1 MPGMASTRP
10 LRRIGVVVLVGL
22 IAACSGKP
30 GAAPAGGVSSMQSIE
45 IKPGTGEAITAG
57 KIAVVQ
63 YTGWLYEAAAKDN
76 KGKQF
81 DTSRTR
87 GQPFRFPVGAGQV
100 IKGWDQGVVGMKV
113 GDSRR
118 PCLRRQRRRRRDS
131 AGRDFGVRHRS
142 RRRRMSSAPERL
154 FIEGQAGALEAIVEE
169 TAVPGSSYGIVCHPH
184 PLFGGTMDNKVVTTV
199 ARALHETGIP

>member
-1 MPGMASTRP
+1 MAWNSP
-10 LRRIGVVVLVGL
+10 LSKIGVVVLVGL

-30 GAAPAGGVSSMQSIE
+30 SPTPASGVNSMQSVE

-63 YTGWLYEAAAKDN
+63 YTGWLYEGAAKDN

-81 DTSRTR
+81 DSSRTL

-113 GDSRR
+113 GESRR
-118 PCLRRQRRRRRDS
+118 LIIPPDLAYGNS
-131 AGRDFGVRHRS
+131 GAGGVI
-142 RRRRMSSAPERL
+142 P
-154 FIEGQAGALEAIVEE
+154 AGATLVFDVEL
-169 TAVPGSSYGIVCHPH
+169 VGI
-184 PLFGGTMDNKVVTTV
+184 
-199 ARALHETGIP
+199 E